1 VSDTGP
7 GSYGDAF
14 ADVYDRW
21 YSDVTDVAACV
32 ARITELATPRGAN
45 VLELGAGTGRLA
57 LPLAARGL
65 AVTALD
71 ASEAMLGQ
79 LRTKP
84 GAGQLRIVR
93 GDMAHLDPM
102 TLVAGTPDGK
112 PFGVVLV
119 AYNTLFNLADE
130 AEQRACLDGVAAC
143 LAPDGR
149 LVVEAFVPTDDLTA
163 SSALSVSRV
172 DSDEVVLTASLHDPT
187 AQVIT
192 GQHVQITEHGTR
204 LRPWRVRYLR
214 PSQLDD
220 LAAAS
225 GLVLTDRRGDWAG
238 APFDEDAGTVH
249 ISTFARVERSP
260 SLR

>member
-1 VSDTGP
+1 VSESGP

-21 YSDVTDVAACV
+21 YSGVTDVAACV
-32 ARITELATPRGAN
+32 ERVTELAAPRGSN

-57 LPLAARGL
+57 LPLAERGL

-71 ASEAMLGQ
+71 ASEAMIER

-84 GAGQLRIVR
+84 GATKLRIVQ
-93 GDMAHLDPM
+93 GDMAHLDPIA
-102 TLVAGTPDGK
+102 LVADTPDGQ
-112 PFGVVLV
+112 PFGVVLI

-130 AEQRACLDGVAAC
+130 AAQRACLDGVAAC
-143 LAPDGR
+143 LAADGR
-149 LVVEAFVPTDDLTA
+149 LVVEAFVPTDDLTP
-163 SSALSVSRV
+163 SSDLSVSRV
-172 DSDEVVLTASLHDPT
+172 DGDEVVLTASMHDPV

-192 GQHVQITEHGTR
+192 GQHVQITEQGTR

-225 GLVLTDRRGDWAG
+225 GLVLADRSGDWAG
-238 APFDEDAGTVH
+238 APFDDEGGTVH
-249 ISTFARVERSP
+249 ISTYTPVGDRP